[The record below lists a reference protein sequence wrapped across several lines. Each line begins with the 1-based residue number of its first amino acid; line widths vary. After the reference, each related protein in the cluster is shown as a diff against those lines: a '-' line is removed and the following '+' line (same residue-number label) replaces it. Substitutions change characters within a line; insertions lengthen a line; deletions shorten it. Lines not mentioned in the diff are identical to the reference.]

1 MNVYNEFYD
10 FFEGGKGFPNLKGIR
25 LKEKG
30 YKQTFGRSDCRTTFW
45 IFCLVLNKMQ
55 RVKEYGIKL
64 RLVSY
69 VYPCSKMHNVYSLKA

>member
-45 IFCLVLNKMQ
+45 IFCLVLKQ
-55 RVKEYGIKL
+55 KCKECGIVL
-64 RLVSY
+64 RLVSH
-69 VYPCSKMHNVYSLKA
+69 VYASSKMHNVNPLRIM